1 MANKV
6 IQFDLFM
13 NERNHDTIT
22 IKNIFG
28 RDITVRAEI
37 PAIVPVMIARAEN
50 MKDAN
55 EQTRMIM
62 RAADGFLGAATVD
75 ELCAKGMTAEQLV
88 QLMFKLF
95 AMINGADG
103 DEEEELTDED
113 SRRSA
118 GGSLEKK

>member
-1 MANKV
+1 MANKI

-13 NERNHDTIT
+13 NEKNHDTIT

-62 RAADGFLGAATVD
+62 RAADGFLGPATVD
-75 ELCAKGMTAEQLV
+75 ELCTKGMTAEQLV
-88 QLMFKLF
+88 QLMLKLF
-95 AMINGADG
+95 AIINGGDEG
-103 DEEEELTDED
+103 DEEELSDED
-113 SRRSA
+113 SRRAA
-118 GGSLEKK
+118 GGAPEKK